1 MACFGFLGNICSCLS
16 LYADAKNAVSK
27 LCPCFRKKEEPPL
40 LKEETY
46 RIKFLGSTI
55 ISFERIEENLSKE

>member
-1 MACFGFLGNICSCLS
+1 MACFGFLGNIRSCLS
-16 LYADAKNAVSK
+16 LQADAKNAVSN
-27 LCPCFRKKEEPPL
+27 LCPRFKNKEEPPL

-55 ISFERIEENLSKE
+55 ISFGRIEEHISQD